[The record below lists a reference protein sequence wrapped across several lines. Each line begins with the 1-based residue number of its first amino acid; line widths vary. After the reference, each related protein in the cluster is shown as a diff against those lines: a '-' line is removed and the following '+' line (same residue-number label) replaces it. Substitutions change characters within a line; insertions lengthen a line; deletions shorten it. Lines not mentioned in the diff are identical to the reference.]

1 MVDPALSVIL
11 DACRPEAAEGRTFFW
26 GWKFGGGWKVPA
38 YSEGGRAI
46 GFRGSKDSV
55 SGN

>member
-11 DACRPEAAEGRTFFW
+11 DACRRNLAAEGKEIFW

-38 YSEGGRAI
+38 YSEGGELL
-46 GFRGSKDSV
+46 V
-55 SGN
+55 SGGLRIQ